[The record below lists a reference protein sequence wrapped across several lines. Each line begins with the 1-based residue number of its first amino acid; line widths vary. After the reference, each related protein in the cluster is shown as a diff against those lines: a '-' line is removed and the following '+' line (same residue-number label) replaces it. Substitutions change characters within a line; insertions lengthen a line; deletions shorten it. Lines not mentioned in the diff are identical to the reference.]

1 MNATDTGT
9 AFEMVVG
16 LEVHVQLKTRTKLFC
31 GCPTAFGAPPNS
43 QVCPVCLGLP
53 GVLPVLNREAFDLA
67 LRAALALGAEI
78 APFTKFDRKNYFYPD
93 LPKNYQISQY
103 DLPFSRGGA
112 VEFESGGAA
121 RRIRVHRVHLE
132 EDAGK
137 LLHADAV
144 SADGS
149 LVSAG
154 EGSLVD
160 LNRTGIPLLEIVS
173 EPDIRSAEEAHGYL
187 AALKQILQ
195 YSGVSDCDMEK
206 GTLRCDA
213 NVSVRPAGETKLG
226 VKVEIKN
233 LNSFRF
239 VAKAL
244 EVEARRQI
252 AVLQDGG
259 RIVQETRLWDT
270 ERSETRPMR
279 SKEEAHDYRYFP
291 EPDLV
296 PIEVTP
302 AWLAQV
308 RAALPEL
315 PRARKER
322 FKKEYGLSEYDADN
336 LTQARET
343 ADLFEGTVKTQTQ
356 PNPKAISNWILG
368 DLAKESN
375 VRKVHVSELISP
387 KQLGEIVY
395 LTTSGK
401 CTGSAAKAI
410 LSFVIT
416 SDDKNVSPADVMEK
430 QGLSA
435 VSDAGE
441 IETLCR
447 AAIDANP
454 GPVADFKAGKK
465 SALQFLMGHVMKGS
479 RGKANPKVVQEVL
492 AKLLSP

>member
-1 MNATDTGT
+1 MTAIETGT
-9 AFEMVVG
+9 SFEMVVG

-31 GCPTAFGAPPNS
+31 GCATDFGAPPNS
-43 QVCPVCLGLP
+43 HVCPVCLGLP
-53 GVLPVLNREAFDLA
+53 GTLPVLNREAFDLA
-67 LRAALALGAEI
+67 LRAALALGAEV

-112 VEFESGGAA
+112 VEFDADGAT

-137 LLHADAV
+137 LLHADAT
-144 SADGS
+144 SPDGG

-173 EPDIRSAEEAHGYL
+173 EPDLRSAEDAHGYL
-187 AALKQILQ
+187 AALKRILQ

-213 NVSVRPAGETKLG
+213 NVSVRPVGEAKLG

-252 AVLQDGG
+252 AVLQEGG
-259 RIVQETRLWDT
+259 RIAQETRLWDA

-296 PIEVTP
+296 PVAVTP
-302 AWLAQV
+302 EWLARV

-315 PRARKER
+315 PRARQRR
-322 FKKEYGLSEYDADN
+322 FVEQHGLPAYDAGV
-336 LTQARET
+336 LTQSRDL
-343 ADLFEGTVKTQTQ
+343 ADYFEACVNLLPK
-356 PNPKAISNWILG
+356 PKAVSNWVMGELSKRMNDRKCAVGELG
-368 DLAKESN
+368 LPPERLAGLVALVEAGTITGKAAKEVFAEMAASG
-375 VRKVHVSELISP
+375 KP
-387 KQLGEIVY
+387 ADEIVKAKG
-395 LTTSGK
+395 LT
-401 CTGSAAKAI
+401 
-410 LSFVIT
+410 
-416 SDDKNVSPADVMEK
+416 
-430 QGLSA
+430 A
-435 VSDAGE
+435 VSDTGE

-454 GPVADFKAGKK
+454 GPVADYKAGKK

-479 RGKANPKVVQEVL
+479 RGKASPKVVQEVL
-492 AKLLSP
+492 ARLLAS